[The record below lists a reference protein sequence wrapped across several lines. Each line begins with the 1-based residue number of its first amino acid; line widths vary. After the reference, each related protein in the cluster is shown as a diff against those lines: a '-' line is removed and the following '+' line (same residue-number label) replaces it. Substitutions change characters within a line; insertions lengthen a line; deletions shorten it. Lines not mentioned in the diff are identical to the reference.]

1 MGCILDLIMGCICYL
16 ITGCV
21 LDPIMG
27 CPPASLRS
35 ELNHIHASA
44 IEHLRQTHHQESAA
58 AKLELEKTLE
68 SNRTQVSPS
77 CWSPVGRSWRGG
89 GGWWSWDPILG
100 SLEAL
105 NLRCSVSGAGAG
117 GPDLGAAGG
126 GVPEEEPRDPAGPP
140 DPLAQREHQHSDQ
153 RAGAQGEGGAEDP
166 QRSQSADQVGP
177 EAPGPGPGPAGLQGP
192 VLLLPLKCS
201 RLRLREHASC
211 RRRCGFSHCSLATT
225 GVNVG
230 LDISQLASAWEVEPT
245 FLEFL
250 TSLAELKSQLAA
262 V

>member
-1 MGCILDLIMGCICYL
+1 MSSSISTLRVKPHPRFCHRAPETNPPPGVCCCQAGAGEDSGEQQD
-16 ITGCV
+16 TGEPLLLVTCG
-21 LDPIMG
+21 P
-27 CPPASLRS
+27 
-35 ELNHIHASA
+35 
-44 IEHLRQTHHQESAA
+44 
-58 AKLELEKTLE
+58 KLA
-68 SNRTQVSPS
+68 
-77 CWSPVGRSWRGG
+77 WG

-153 RAGAQGEGGAEDP
+153 RAGAEGEGGAEDP

-211 RRRCGFSHCSLATT
+211 CRRCGFSHCSLATT

-245 FLEFL
+245 FLEVL